1 MEQGSNNVNA
11 KMVPGAVLI
20 LLGLLFLLGGI
31 GLFNVFGRL
40 IGAALFG
47 GLAYYVYQQGKR
59 QDNQVMQLAALPLA
73 GLALASIFPSFVGG
87 GLFLAAIGLAFALVW
102 RNDPN
107 RWWAVIVAGT
117 LGSLAL
123 ASTLSGPLDAFS
135 GTAFL
140 LGMAA
145 TFFAL
150 TRLVVK
156 PQAWAIYPA
165 GVLAVLAVA
174 DLLGGKNSGNWFVPL
189 FLIAGGLYLFYRN
202 GMLGALGRP
211 RGEGP
216 SPEPRPAATPTPG
229 TDVAAPGAP
238 GSGVAAP
245 PAPGHGVEPRPT
257 PGHDTEPPSTPGHD
271 TEPPS
276 TPGSDAE
283 PR

>member
-1 MEQGSNNVNA
+1 MERGNNKANDKV
-11 KMVPGAVLI
+11 VPGAVLI
-20 LLGLLFLLGGI
+20 LVGLLFLLGGI

-59 QDNQVMQLAALPLA
+59 QGNQLMQLAALPLA
-73 GLALASIFPSFVGG
+73 GLALASIFPSFVSG
-87 GLFLAAIGLAFALVW
+87 GLFLAAIGLAFAIVW

-123 ASTLSGPLDAFS
+123 AATLSGPLDAFS

-174 DLLGGKNSGNWFVPL
+174 ELLGGKSGGNWFVPL
-189 FLIAGGLYLFYRN
+189 VLIAGGLYLIYRN
-202 GMLGALGRP
+202 GVLDALGRP
-211 RGEGP
+211 RGEDR
-216 SPEPRPAATPTPG
+216 SSEPRQAA
-229 TDVAAPGAP
+229 A
-238 GSGVAAP
+238 
-245 PAPGHGVEPRPT
+245 PAPGHAVEPPAPAPGNDVEPPAPSGGHDVEPR
-257 PGHDTEPPSTPGHD
+257 
-271 TEPPS
+271 
-276 TPGSDAE
+276 
-283 PR
+283 